1 MTARIKYIIAVAIA
15 FTIFGLSFFAPL
27 KTATAH
33 DVANHAGDRKK

>member
-15 FTIFGLSFFAPL
+15 FTIFDLSFFAPL

-33 DVANHAGDRKK
+33 DVINHIGDRKK